1 MHIVIAGNGILAQS
15 IAFELIHRHPAAR
28 VTIVG
33 KSDRIGS
40 ATLAAAAML
49 NSFAEI
55 EKGALETEFDRYRFE
70 LSQKAARAWPG
81 FAQRIIDAAGS
92 SSFSATGTSP
102 QFDSGTFVLNNAAA
116 DDLDDENFE
125 AILAALRDYNEPH
138 AFVNPGDVPN
148 YQPEQRYRALRCVYI
163 EREGWMNPGQ
173 VVSSLDEALRGS
185 GRVVFENDNVFR
197 LVHGNGRVTGFESA
211 SGKTIVGDVYLLAT
225 GATLS
230 DLLAASG
237 LALPIQ
243 RVFYGMGV
251 SIKIRS
257 VGHPHTHCVRTPN
270 RGLACG
276 VYTAPHSHDTA
287 SRSGDILIGATNLI
301 SPEPLHAA
309 RVANV
314 ESLLKAAIQQI
325 NTHFYRAELTQVNV
339 GWRPTSLDTQP
350 LLGKTSIDNL
360 FVASGTKRDGFHM
373 APVIASNMSSMLLG
387 EQPESGFSWF
397 DPERKPLRLLTRQAA
412 VEKAVRHQMS
422 AAYQHG
428 FTPPTSRMPDLIRQK
443 IRDDVERLHD
453 DVGAHDWGIPP
464 EMLDMYRYGHAR
476 A

>member
-1 MHIVIAGNGILAQS
+1 MHTVIAGNGILAQS
-15 IAFELIHRHPAAR
+15 IAFELIQRHPSAR

-33 KSDRIGS
+33 QSDRPGS

-49 NSFAEI
+49 NSFAEV
-55 EKGALETEFDRYRFE
+55 EHGALETEFDRYRFE
-70 LSQKAARAWPG
+70 LSQRAARDWPG

-92 SSFSATGTSP
+92 SSFSATGASP
-102 QFDSGTFVLNNAAA
+102 QFDCGTFVVNNAAA
-116 DDLDDENFE
+116 DDLDDENFD
-125 AILAALRDYNEPH
+125 AIVAALRDYNEPH
-138 AFVNPGDVPN
+138 AFVQPGDIPN

-163 EREGWMNPGQ
+163 EREGWMNPAQ
-173 VVSSLDEALRGS
+173 VVSSLDAALRAS
-185 GRVVFENDNVFR
+185 GRVVFENDKVFR
-197 LVHGNGRVTGFESA
+197 LAHENGRVTGCKCA
-211 SGKTIVGDVYLLAT
+211 SGKMVSGDVYLLAT
-225 GATLS
+225 GATLTG
-230 DLLAASG
+230 LLAASE

-251 SIKIRS
+251 SVKIRS
-257 VGHPHTHCVRTPN
+257 EGHAHTHCVRTPN

-276 VYTAPHSHDTA
+276 VYTAPHSYDPVKKTGH
-287 SRSGDILIGATNLI
+287 ILIGATNLI

-325 NTHFYRAELTQVNV
+325 NTHFYRAELTQINV

-373 APVIASNMSSMLLG
+373 APIIAANLSAMLSG
-387 EQPESGFSWF
+387 EQPDPRFAQF

-412 VEKAVRHQMS
+412 VDKAVRHQMS

-443 IRDDVERLHD
+443 IRDDVEKLHD
-453 DVGAHDWGIPP
+453 EVGAHDWGIPP